1 MSKKIQIPNPIKVVE
16 TGTPTTENLAKGQVA
31 IKEEDGKLVLFGN
44 AGGEKIQST
53 APKKYDY
60 QKLISLTEESSDAD
74 IRAAL
79 TPIGETEVV
88 WPNIGDEIVLS
99 KSGIVSKGFFC
110 GYATQSTETELHFIY
125 LLDLYCL
132 QVNINDEYSI
142 SLAHKIPISTYSEF
156 KDIVT
161 TLNTTVTQQGT
172 QIQSNT
178 KNLNLQSRN
187 FDISNMVQVV
197 GVSEQYVKVFSG
209 DVVCIRAPKGLLWK
223 GMQVRLYRKIKGRT
237 TLSEL
242 GEGRNYK
249 YTRYKK
255 GWLNFSNFYP
265 YNSPALSILANL
277 EQVQTR
283 DNMDSGYNANDGYD
297 YFNIRV
303 IDKRTNGEEYSKLFS
318 EMVKDNCYL
327 VSDSTHPEAN
337 WSVLKIKN
345 GKKKKTVLNPVI
357 RGGTPDE
364 EGNYFVSS
372 RIVTWGFQIQNEDSS
387 VKYPYTGIIPC
398 YLRIGMGVFGEKA
411 SAEGINAFT
420 RADITIDFVKSK

>member
-16 TGTPTTENLAKGQVA
+16 TGTPTTENLMKGQVA

-53 APKKYDY
+53 APQKYDY

-79 TPIGETEVV
+79 TPIGGTEVV

-110 GYATQSTETELHFIY
+110 GYATQSTKTELHFIY
-125 LLDLYCL
+125 QLDLYYL
-132 QVNINDEYSI
+132 RVNINDEYSI
-142 SLAHKIPISTYSEF
+142 SFAHRIPISTYSEF

-161 TLNTTVTQQGT
+161 TLQSTVTQQGT

-178 KNLNLQSRN
+178 TKLNLQSRN

-197 GVSEQYVKVFSG
+197 GVESYHGIGF
-209 DVVCIRAPKGLLWK
+209 DAVCVRAPKGLLWG
-223 GMQVRLYRKIKGRT
+223 GMQVRLYRKI
-237 TLSEL
+237 
-242 GEGRNYK
+242 EGRSTYSDLGTGRNRK
-249 YTRYKK
+249 KDRIKK
-255 GWLNFSNFYP
+255 GWLNFCNFAIRD
-265 YNSPALSILANL
+265 NSSSFQILAIL

-303 IDKRTNGEEYSKLFS
+303 LDKETRGDYSELFS
-318 EMVKDNCYL
+318 KMVKDNCYF
-327 VSDSTHPEAN
+327 SSGDQEYK
-337 WSVLKIKN
+337 WEVLQIKN
-345 GKKKKTVLNPVI
+345 GHRKKTLFNPAI
-357 RGGTPDE
+357 Q
-364 EGNYFVSS
+364 SS
-372 RIVTWGFQIQNEDSS
+372 FDTVVNNKCRVTTWGLQIQDEDSS
-387 VKYPYTGIIPC
+387 VKYPYTGIIPFH
-398 YLRIGMGVFGEKA
+398 LRINVGTYNKKYAVSDINNFGY
-411 SAEGINAFT
+411 G
-420 RADITIDFVKSK
+420 DIMVTLIKST

>member
-16 TGTPTTENLAKGQVA
+16 TGTPTTENLVKGQVA
-31 IKEEDGKLVLFGN
+31 IKEEDGKLVIFGN
-44 AGGEKIQST
+44 TGGEKIQST

-110 GYATQSTETELHFIY
+110 GYATQSTETELHFICR
-125 LLDLYCL
+125 LDLYCL

-142 SLAHKIPISTYSEF
+142 SLAHRIPISTYSEF

-161 TLNTTVTQQGT
+161 TLQTTVTQQGT

-178 KNLNLQSRN
+178 DNLNLQSRN

-197 GVSEQYVKVFSG
+197 GVSEYYDKVFSG

-237 TLSEL
+237 TLSKL
-242 GEGRNYK
+242 GEGRNYR

-255 GWLNFSNFYP
+255 GWLNFCNFERCGQ
-265 YNSPALSILANL
+265 ILAVL

-283 DNMDSGYNANDGYD
+283 DNMNSGYNANDGYD

-303 IDKRTNGEEYSKLFS
+303 IDKLTYGEGYSKLFS

-327 VSDSTHPEAN
+327 ESNSTFPEAS
-337 WSVLKIKN
+337 WTVLQIKN
-345 GKKKKTVLNPVI
+345 GKKKKTVFNPVI

-364 EGNYFVSS
+364 EGKYFVSS
-372 RIVTWGFQIQNEDSS
+372 RIVTWGFQIQDEDSS

-398 YLRIGMGVFGEKA
+398 YLRIGMGLFGVKE
-411 SAEGINAFT
+411 SAELINAYT